1 MDKDEELVTA
11 EEAIA
16 RLGISRATFYNH
28 ARSLERFRRIG
39 DRRVL
44 YRVSDIEAMA
54 GPQQVE
60 RPAAAALPVAYRPK
74 RRRRDGGRPREA
86 KG

>member
-1 MDKDEELVTA
+1 VNDEPQFVTA

-28 ARSLERFRRIG
+28 ARPLERFRRIG

-44 YRVSDIEAMA
+44 YRVSDIAAMA
-54 GPQQVE
+54 GTQPVE
-60 RPAAAALPVAYRPK
+60 RPAATTSPVVYNPR
-74 RRRRDGGRPREA
+74 RPRRQGAEKKT